1 MTDAIGDF
9 PLGFRVEAGDRRAAL
24 LGAKAGRASY
34 VVEARKLDLHQKE
47 AVVRQGD
54 GGSRWRVASDE
65 GKHLKGTDLAPFPL
79 GFFNAGLQADLM
91 GRIAA
96 LANARGV
103 AIDDLGIELGNA
115 YSMTGSFFRGDG
127 EGFAEPAEI
136 RVELSADADAGRVAE
151 LVDDAVA
158 ASPALAA
165 MSMPLRNTFAI
176 YVNGRRRAVE
186 TMAASP
192 EESAPDPFATWRER
206 PAPEP
211 GGSPDAIRKTGAERA
226 GTVEP
231 APAGTK
237 TRIVRIVRGIGRA
250 IEPDGLTE
258 TDTWLELPGMSHFA
272 IRSDERP
279 EGGDAAPSGLA
290 LLSAGIAFCFM
301 TQLDRYIEHMK
312 FDIGGVRLVQR
323 CPYMLNEDAGRV
335 RGAAGPVDTHLFVN
349 GREDD
354 ETCER
359 LMRIAARTCYLH
371 ATLAAAL
378 DPVVSVEDSRPPP
391 GSSPRAARN
400 AGA

>member
-24 LGAKAGRASY
+24 LGAKAGRTSY

-136 RVELSADADAGRVAE
+136 RVGLSADAGGAAE

-186 TMAASP
+186 TMAPSP

-211 GGSPDAIRKTGAERA
+211 GGSPDVIRKTGAERA

-272 IRSDERP
+272 LRSDERP

-323 CPYMLNEDAGRV
+323 CPYMLNEDADRL
-335 RGAAGPVDTHLFVN
+335 RGVAGPVDTHLFVN

-378 DPVVSVEDSRPPP
+378 DPVVSVEDSRSPP
-391 GSSPRAARN
+391 GSRSRAARE

>member
-24 LGAKAGRASY
+24 LGAKAGRTTY

-47 AVVRQGD
+47 AVVLQGN

-96 LANARGV
+96 LADARGI

-127 EGFAEPAEI
+127 EGFAEPAE
-136 RVELSADADAGRVAE
+136 VKVGLNADAESVAE

-165 MSMPLRNTFAI
+165 MSLPLRNTFAI
-176 YVNGRRRAVE
+176 YVNGRRRTVE
-186 TMAASP
+186 TVAPSL

-206 PAPEP
+206 PVPEP
-211 GGSPDAIRKTGAERA
+211 GGSPDVIRKTGAERA

-272 IRSDERP
+272 LRSDERP

-323 CPYMLNEDAGRV
+323 CPYVLNEDAGRL

-371 ATLAAAL
+371 ATLAASLA
-378 DPVVSVEDSRPPP
+378 PVVSVEEPQLVSGSRD
-391 GSSPRAARN
+391 RAARD

>member
-103 AIDDLGIELGNA
+103 AIDGLGIELGNA

-136 RVELSADADAGRVAE
+136 RVELSADAGRVAE

-165 MSMPLRNTFAI
+165 MSMPLRNTFAV

-186 TMAASP
+186 TMAPSP

-211 GGSPDAIRKTGAERA
+211 GGSPDAIRKTGAVRT

-272 IRSDERP
+272 LRSDERP

-323 CPYMLNEDAGRV
+323 CPYMLNEDAGRL